1 MSELLDGLLVLMT
14 GILALATFYLAYHA
28 RKLWQGAKEIA
39 DRERE
44 LRLLPQLRRF
54 TVQPL
59 EGTKCRFSV
68 KNVGFGYAM
77 NLVAEEILND
87 GTRSSLATPD
97 QKEFV
102 ETGDVFYWD
111 IPNSSVGQ
119 QKSIEI
125 KYTDI
130 LGEHD
135 HTHTT
140 LIIVI

>member
-1 MSELLDGLLVLMT
+1 
-14 GILALATFYLAYHA
+14 
-28 RKLWQGAKEIA
+28 
-39 DRERE
+39 
-44 LRLLPQLRRF
+44 
-54 TVQPL
+54 
-59 EGTKCRFSV
+59 
-68 KNVGFGYAM
+68 M